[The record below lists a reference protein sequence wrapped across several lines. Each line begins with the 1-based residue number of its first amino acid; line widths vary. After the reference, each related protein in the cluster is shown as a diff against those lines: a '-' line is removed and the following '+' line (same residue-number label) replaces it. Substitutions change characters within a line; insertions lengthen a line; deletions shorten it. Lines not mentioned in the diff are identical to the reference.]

1 MRRMK
6 YIIESIFYLIYT
18 YIYIISKSLR
28 VAFIITMLLLSRI
41 NLAFWSIF

>member
-1 MRRMK
+1 MK

-28 VAFIITMLLLSRI
+28 VAFIFAILLLSRI